1 MELKETSNKADQQ
14 TLVENMDKVN
24 MAIDLDEDTLVKISK
39 AVVEGYEVDKGSRS
53 EWERETKVWMDL
65 ALQVANKKT
74 FPWTDASNVKFPL
87 ISIAA
92 MQFSARA
99 YPSLVPQNGKI
110 VNCSV
115 VGKDPDGS
123 KKERA
128 LRISKHMSYQVMEEM
143 EEWEEDMDKLLLH
156 MAITGIAFK
165 KTYYSPEKGRN
176 VSKLV
181 YGEDLVVNN
190 YTSCLE
196 DAERITEVFYYS
208 PRKVKEMQMQGLYR
222 DVKLGEP
229 SGPREQTA
237 NGVSY
242 ITTHDETTPHTILEQ
257 HTYYDMDGDG
267 YAEPYIITV
276 DYDSKEVLRV
286 AACYNKEGIKV
297 NDEGD
302 VVRIE
307 AMQYYTKFGA
317 IPNPRGSFYNIG
329 FGHLLGPINESVN
342 TIINQLIDAGSLS
355 NLQSG
360 FLGKGLRM
368 KMGDAR
374 FRPGEWKSVNA
385 TGDDIK
391 KQIFPLPVREPS
403 GTLFQLMGTLIT
415 SGKELASVAD
425 IMVGKMPG
433 QNTPAY
439 TTKETVDQG
448 MKLFTAIYKRVY
460 RSLKAEFRKLYEL
473 NRIYLDPQQ
482 YIEVIDEQVEQAD
495 YEGDAK
501 DIIPAADP
509 SAASATDK
517 MTKVQEIFPLMQ
529 LGTLDPMELTKR
541 ALEAQE
547 QPSPETL
554 MKQPSPPPPDPKME
568 ALKAKAQVD
577 GQKAQMD
584 MDKGQQDM
592 QLKERAA
599 QLDAQ
604 SKMMDIKFKEISNTM
619 EMQMKKMD
627 HIFELQKSQTSHRQE
642 VSHTQDMFTLKAIE
656 QANKAEAAAEPKVTT
671 PKEPKPRSK

>member
-1 MELKETSNKADQQ
+1 
-14 TLVENMDKVN
+14 
-24 MAIDLDEDTLVKISK
+24 
-39 AVVEGYEVDKGSRS
+39 
-53 EWERETKVWMDL
+53 
-65 ALQVANKKT
+65 
-74 FPWTDASNVKFPL
+74 
-87 ISIAA
+87 
-92 MQFSARA
+92 
-99 YPSLVPQNGKI
+99 
-110 VNCSV
+110 
-115 VGKDPDGS
+115 
-123 KKERA
+123 
-128 LRISKHMSYQVMEEM
+128 
-143 EEWEEDMDKLLLH
+143 
-156 MAITGIAFK
+156 
-165 KTYYSPEKGRN
+165 
-176 VSKLV
+176 
-181 YGEDLVVNN
+181 
-190 YTSCLE
+190 
-196 DAERITEVFYYS
+196 
-208 PRKVKEMQMQGLYR
+208 
-222 DVKLGEP
+222 
-229 SGPREQTA
+229 
-237 NGVSY
+237 
-242 ITTHDETTPHTILEQ
+242 
-257 HTYYDMDGDG
+257 MDGDG

-403 GTLFQLMGTLIT
+403 GILFQLMGTLIT

-517 MTKVQEIFPLMQ
+517 MAKVQEIFPLMQ

-584 MDKGQQDM
+584 MAKGQQDM

-604 SKMMDIKFKEISNTM
+604 SKMMDIKFKEISNAM
-619 EMQMKKMD
+619 DMQMKRMD
-627 HIFELQKSQTSHRQE
+627 HIFELQKSQTSHKQE

-656 QANKAEAAAEPKVTT
+656 QANKAKAALEPKVTT